1 MEESIKE
8 DMKRQDKI
16 LDKTSLSY
24 SSHKNQIKLCKSL
37 GSNEK

>member
-24 SSHKNQIKLCKSL
+24 SSHKKSNQTL
-37 GSNEK
+37 